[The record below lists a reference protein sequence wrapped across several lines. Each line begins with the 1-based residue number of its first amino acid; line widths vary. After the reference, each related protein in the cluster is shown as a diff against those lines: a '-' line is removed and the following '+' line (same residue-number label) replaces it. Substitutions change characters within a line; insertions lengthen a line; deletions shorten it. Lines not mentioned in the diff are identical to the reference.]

1 MANDIEML
9 LATGVAIE
17 RKQAVGVAND
27 IEMLLA
33 AGLAIE
39 MKQGWHTGIASKL
52 EHGLPIPASPSPL
65 LHCTAIRLK

>member
-1 MANDIEML
+1 MANAIEML

-39 MKQGWHTGIASKL
+39 MKQGCRSG
-52 EHGLPIPASPSPL
+52 
-65 LHCTAIRLK
+65 

>member
-9 LATGVAIE
+9 RATGVAIE
-17 RKQAVGVAND
+17 MKQAVGVAND

-39 MKQGWHTGIASKL
+39 MKQGCRSG
-52 EHGLPIPASPSPL
+52 
-65 LHCTAIRLK
+65 